1 MTLNSALI
9 FVCIRD
15 DIPALYNNLDAS
27 LDTTAFSQYTQS
39 QEESMYVLEL
49 LLFLLYL
56 FFGHCKHVSFRDKLT
71 KDEKD
76 QPEEE
81 ADIQL
86 KVKQYF

>member
-1 MTLNSALI
+1 MI
-9 FVCIRD
+9 FVCIRV

-27 LDTTAFSQYTQS
+27 LDATAFSQYTQS

-49 LLFLLYL
+49 LLLFLFYL

-81 ADIQL
+81 ADILL
-86 KVKQYF
+86 KVKLYF